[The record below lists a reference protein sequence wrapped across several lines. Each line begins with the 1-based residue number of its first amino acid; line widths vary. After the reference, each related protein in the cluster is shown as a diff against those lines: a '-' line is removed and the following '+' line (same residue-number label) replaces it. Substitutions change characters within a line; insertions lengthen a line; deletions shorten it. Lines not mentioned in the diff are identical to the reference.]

1 MSKHLIPILLLVLPF
16 NILAESSRS
25 MTTNTID
32 ETAHKMVISNIRS
45 ITYNGDLM
53 VVSHKDGKVYN
64 FNINEVKS
72 ITFNSIET
80 ALQSIYQSKGEEP
93 YTIYDINGVEIQSG
107 TTNMEGEIDRKL
119 NLHGVFVIKTGEN
132 SKKVIIL
139 NSNK

>member
-1 MSKHLIPILLLVLPF
+1 MLVLPF

-53 VVSHKDGKVYN
+53 VVSHKDGNVYN